1 MRMVEHNENGFL
13 EYKEQINI
21 ARKIFVSKFNEYGNS
36 FALFRDISMLEQ
48 IEIKLKRII
57 KMQNGDTMK
66 VNDIGDN
73 IVSEYLGI
81 YNYAIQY
88 PLRNILGDAVENY
101 DSEKMSIFELMIK
114 KNHDYGSAWE
124 KMHIW
129 SLTDLMNVKIHRIR
143 NMILNKMKNKTVD
156 ETVSEGIES
165 NIQDLANYAIF
176 CLIKIKR
183 GDI

>member
-1 MRMVEHNENGFL
+1 MIKDTEFL

-21 ARKIFVSKFNEYGNS
+21 ARDIFVSKFKEYGDS
-36 FALFRDISMLEQ
+36 YSLFRDISMLEQ

-57 KMQNGDTMK
+57 KMQNGDEMK
-66 VNDIGDN
+66 VNDIGDD

-81 YNYAIQY
+81 YNYSIQY
-88 PLRNILGDAVENY
+88 ALRNTIGDVIVNY
-101 DSEKMSIFELMIK
+101 DAEKGLIFELMVK

-124 KMHIW
+124 GMHIW
-129 SLTDLMNVKIHRIR
+129 SLTDLMNVKIQRIK
-143 NMILNKMKNKTVD
+143 NMILNKMNNKEVNKS
-156 ETVSEGIES
+156 VSEGIES

-183 GDI
+183 EDI